1 MRLLHFWKE
10 RAVIMQNGNMPPS
23 HTARTSAYTENTS
36 EKRHIRFEKC
46 IGCADIGP
54 GCLGPNLLTLSI
66 SELRVWVKRW
76 KEYYRLSG
84 DQCAAIW
91 NTPVGTVSRFLATQE
106 TDFKYMTVQGIIR
119 GIVSYGQP
127 ADQDF
132 GDNPCPATSAEI
144 QAQMSV
150 YEQQIAEK
158 TEECASLAAK
168 KLERANEYTERMAEQ
183 RENYEKH
190 LSEKADT
197 IAFFRGLAE
206 KRQHDLEKEEA
217 QSANYLA
224 RIDTKNQQIIDRDA
238 EIKRLNYDLLRM
250 ASTHA
255 EETKNLIDRILR
267 MTEEYA
273 AEIKALNQI
282 IAGSK

>member
-1 MRLLHFWKE
+1 
-10 RAVIMQNGNMPPS
+10 MQNGKMSQYP
-23 HTARTSAYTENTS
+23 AICTSVNQANTTE
-36 EKRHIRFEKC
+36 KKIIRFEKC
-46 IGCADIGP
+46 IGCSDMGP
-54 GCLGPNLLTLSI
+54 SCLGPNLLTLSI
-66 SELRVWVKRW
+66 SELRAWVKRW

-84 DQCAAIW
+84 EQCAAIW
-91 NTPVGTVSRFLATQE
+91 NTPIGTVSRFLATQE

-132 GDNPCPATSAEI
+132 EDKPCPATSEEI
-144 QAQMSV
+144 QAQISV
-150 YEQQIAEK
+150 YERQLTEK

-190 LSEKADT
+190 LSEKTDT
-197 IAFFRGLAE
+197 IAFLRELAE

-224 RIDTKNQQIIDRDA
+224 RIDVKNQQIIDRDA

-267 MTEEYA
+267 MTDEYA
-273 AEIKALNQI
+273 EEIKALNQI
-282 IAGSK
+282 IVGAK